1 MAEQAHL
8 KILPT
13 KQKMAPGESYPKE
26 YREWAFQLWAFE
38 YSRNVSAVARRLIS
52 PEEDDP
58 LPAINIDRST
68 VQYWSQQDKWPEELS
83 KRFSELAP
91 DMHESILQNLMFSSV
106 EFSRYLRDMA
116 RGDVPLT
123 NNVQINAARTMIE
136 GSKVAFDRSGIMPWL
151 LSSDRAK
158 PVGPSRSYD
167 VAIGQMETS
176 ELIERMNRRVQ
187 VRDTTVI
194 DVEDQE

>member
-8 KILPT
+8 KIVPT

-52 PEEDDP
+52 PQEDDP

-68 VQYWSQQDKWPEELS
+68 VQYWSQQEKWPEKLS
-83 KRFSELAP
+83 KRFQELAP
-91 DMHESILQNLMFSSV
+91 DMHESILQNLMFSSL

-116 RGDVPLT
+116 RGDTPLT

-136 GSKVAFDRSGIMPWL
+136 GAKVAFDRSGIMPWL

-158 PVGPSRSYD
+158 PVGPTRDYD
-167 VAIGQMETS
+167 MAIGQMSREQLMEEMQRHLT
-176 ELIERMNRRVQ
+176 VQ
-187 VRDTTVI
+187 DTTA
-194 DVEDQE
+194 VEIEDAE